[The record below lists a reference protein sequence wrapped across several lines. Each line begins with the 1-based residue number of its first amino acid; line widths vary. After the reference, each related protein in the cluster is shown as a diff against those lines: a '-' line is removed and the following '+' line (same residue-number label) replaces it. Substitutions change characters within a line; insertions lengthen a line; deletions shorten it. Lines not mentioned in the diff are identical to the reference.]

1 MTGKANLVRGLAV
14 DMESTE
20 LRSYQMLEP
29 QVRVLGDTALLT
41 YYFTEEGF
49 STGKEFSN
57 AGKIS
62 VVFVRRDGTWRALQ
76 EHRSTNRGEQ
86 ASLAH

>member
-1 MTGKANLVRGLAV
+1 MTGKADLVRGLAV

-29 QVRVLGDTALLT
+29 QVRILGDTALLT
-41 YYFTEEGF
+41 YYFTEEG
-49 STGKEFSN
+49 SS
-57 AGKIS
+57 AG
-62 VVFVRRDGTWRALQ
+62 DGTWRALQ